1 MDDKVYLKNEVL
13 EFVCQAFPY
22 QQQYNLVIE
31 FLEEELVSFLNVDK
45 ELDLPILYLEQEG
58 LAEVNRLFLIVFFTS
73 KE

>member
-22 QQQYNLVIE
+22 QQQYNLLIE

-45 ELDLPILYLEQEG
+45 ELDLPILYLE
-58 LAEVNRLFLIVFFTS
+58 
-73 KE
+73 